1 MTLRLIED
9 GTVVTVLLPEPIR
22 NVPDGVALHW
32 ADRKHGLLL
41 HGVSSASAEDVG
53 GRTRRQC
60 LLCARSGG
68 TRRDKTIG
76 GRRGRKQQSEKGQD
90 AQDKRHAHRD
100 AVEPKRGHKC
110 KIT

>member
-53 GRTRRQC
+53 GRTR
-60 LLCARSGG
+60 
-68 TRRDKTIG
+68 TRVASCTTSASD
-76 GRRGRKQQSEKGQD
+76 S
-90 AQDKRHAHRD
+90 
-100 AVEPKRGHKC
+100 
-110 KIT
+110 